1 KASRTGCRETPSCR
15 AISASERGSPGL
27 SCNCTIAWRRMAKT
41 RLLTVE
47 GFSICAGASE
57 AIDVIL
63 DSPILPYYHFLSR
76 CLGGRLIAARP
87 QGGNMLIKTF
97 AAALA
102 AGIVVSLSTPVL
114 SADYTLSIN
123 TALATSDPLY
133 RGLEAFRDN
142 VAAASNGALEVKLFP
157 NSQLGAD
164 EDVLEQARAGAPVA
178 VVVDGG
184 RLAAFVNEFGV
195 LGAPY
200 LASGYDG
207 IRKVVVSD
215 QFETWVQK
223 LHDASGHQVLSF
235 NWWQG
240 ERHLWTKN
248 EVNVPADLNGNRM
261 RTPGAPV
268 WVETV
273 TAMGA
278 VPTPMPFAEVY
289 SALEQN
295 VIDSVEAQLP
305 AGLGANLQEVTS
317 VLTKTG
323 HINLITGLV
332 TSGPWFDSLPEE
344 LQTVLREEALKAG
357 DIASYGTQD
366 ALAQIAADL
375 VAAGMTVNEIDV
387 TPFREATAGV
397 YEKLGYGALRDE
409 LQAIAAQ

>member
-1 KASRTGCRETPSCR
+1 MNQLFSKALV
-15 AISASERGSPGL
+15 A
-27 SCNCTIAWRRMAKT
+27 
-41 RLLTVE
+41 
-47 GFSICAGASE
+47 AGAL
-57 AIDVIL
+57 AIAT
-63 DSPILPYYHFLSR
+63 S
-76 CLGGRLIAARP
+76 A
-87 QGGNMLIKTF
+87 
-97 AAALA
+97 
-102 AGIVVSLSTPVL
+102 PVL
-114 SADYTLSIN
+114 AADYTLSVN

-133 RGLEAFRDN
+133 KGLEAFAAN
-142 VAAASNGALEVKLFP
+142 VATASGGRIEVKLFP
-157 NSQLGAD
+157 NSQLGPD

-184 RLAAFVNEFGV
+184 RLANFVNEFGV

-207 IRKVVVSD
+207 IRKVVTSPK
-215 QFETWVQK
+215 FEEWVQK

-240 ERHLWTKN
+240 ERHLWTAN
-248 EVNVPADLNGNRM
+248 PVSTPADLAGNRM

-268 WVETV
+268 WVETI

-289 SALEQN
+289 AALEQK

-305 AGLGANLQEVTS
+305 AGEGAKLFEVTK

-332 TSGPWFDSLPEE
+332 TSASWFDSLPAD
-344 LQTVLREEALKAG
+344 LQTILRDEALKAG

-366 ALAQIAADL
+366 ALAEIEERL
-375 VAAGMTVNEIDV
+375 KAAGMTVNEIDV
-387 TPFREATAGV
+387 TPFKEATAGV

-409 LQAIAAQ
+409 LQAIANAE

>member
-1 KASRTGCRETPSCR
+1 MNF
-15 AISASERGSPGL
+15 ISL
-27 SCNCTIAWRRMAKT
+27 SSLAAVAVSTIA
-41 RLLTVE
+41 
-47 GFSICAGASE
+47 FS
-57 AIDVIL
+57 
-63 DSPILPYYHFLSR
+63 SP
-76 CLGGRLIAARP
+76 A
-87 QGGNMLIKTF
+87 
-97 AAALA
+97 
-102 AGIVVSLSTPVL
+102 L

-123 TALATSDPLY
+123 TALTASDPLY
-133 RGLEAFRDN
+133 KGLEAFRDN
-142 VAAASNGALEVKLFP
+142 VATASKGAVEVKLFP

-178 VVVDGG
+178 VIVDGG

-207 IRKVVVSD
+207 IRKVVVSAK
-215 QFETWVQK
+215 FEEWVKK

-240 ERHLWTKN
+240 ERHLWTNK
-248 EVNVPADLNGNRM
+248 EVNVPADLSGNRM

-273 TAMGA
+273 SAMGA

-289 SALEQN
+289 SALEQR

-305 AGLGANLQEVTS
+305 AGLGANLPEVTK

-332 TSGPWFDSLPEE
+332 TSGPWFDSLPAE
-344 LQTVLREEALKAG
+344 LQTMLRDEALKAG
-357 DIASYGTQD
+357 DVASYGTQD
-366 ALAQIAADL
+366 SLTKIEADL
-375 VAAGMTVNEIDV
+375 VAAGMTVNNVDLA
-387 TPFREATAGV
+387 PFQEATAGV
-397 YEKLGYGALRDE
+397 YDKLGYSALRDE
-409 LQAIAAQ
+409 LQAITSK

>member
-1 KASRTGCRETPSCR
+1 MKFKP
-15 AISASERGSPGL
+15 L
-27 SCNCTIAWRRMAKT
+27 
-41 RLLTVE
+41 
-47 GFSICAGASE
+47 
-57 AIDVIL
+57 
-63 DSPILPYYHFLSR
+63 
-76 CLGGRLIAARP
+76 
-87 QGGNMLIKTF
+87 

-102 AGIVVSLSTPVL
+102 AGLIISYAAPVL
-114 SADYTLSIN
+114 SADYTLSVN

-133 RGLEAFRDN
+133 KGLEAFRDN
-142 VAAASNGALEVKLFP
+142 VATASNGALEVKLFP

-215 QFETWVQK
+215 TFETWVQK
-223 LHDASGHQVLSF
+223 LHDTSGHQVLSF

-240 ERHLWTKN
+240 ERHLWTKM
-248 EVNVPADLNGNRM
+248 EVNTPADLAGVRM

-268 WVETV
+268 WVETI

-295 VIDSVEAQLP
+295 VIDAVEAQLP
-305 AGLGANLQEVTS
+305 AGQGANLQEVTS

-332 TSGPWFDSLPEE
+332 TSAPWFDSLPAE
-344 LQTVLREEALKAG
+344 LQTVLRDEALRAG

-366 ALAQIAADL
+366 ALAQIEADL
-375 VAAGMTVNEIDV
+375 VAAGMTVNNIDV
-387 TPFREATAGV
+387 TPFKEATAGV
-397 YEKLGYGALRDE
+397 YDKLGYGPLRDE